1 MTKSSENNQPGKE
14 MKYVLQD
21 YRSEIEQL
29 TNNVEEYKKK
39 LRAKDD
45 KIEQLK
51 NEKIIGIKDTKLDLN
66 VLSKK
71 ITIYEDK
78 IWQMKEQ
85 FERDVRLMKSDHQQE
100 IRILQEHS
108 HKVVLELQKQT
119 EFIVQQKNADI
130 YQLDYEMS
138 QIKVI
143 FLSYSVARVYLS
155 SWRNWKGHSAD
166 QASWTSQ
173 TDTNV
178 REKEEC
184 IQEAIQEP

>member
-78 IWQMKEQ
+78 I
-85 FERDVRLMKSDHQQE
+85 
-100 IRILQEHS
+100 
-108 HKVVLELQKQT
+108 
-119 EFIVQQKNADI
+119 
-130 YQLDYEMS
+130 
-138 QIKVI
+138 
-143 FLSYSVARVYLS
+143 
-155 SWRNWKGHSAD
+155 
-166 QASWTSQ
+166 
-173 TDTNV
+173 
-178 REKEEC
+178 
-184 IQEAIQEP
+184 

>member
-1 MTKSSENNQPGKE
+1 
-14 MKYVLQD
+14 
-21 YRSEIEQL
+21 
-29 TNNVEEYKKK
+29 
-39 LRAKDD
+39 
-45 KIEQLK
+45 
-51 NEKIIGIKDTKLDLN
+51 
-66 VLSKK
+66 
-71 ITIYEDK
+71 
-78 IWQMKEQ
+78 MKEQ

-155 SWRNWKGHSAD
+155 S
-166 QASWTSQ
+166 
-173 TDTNV
+173 
-178 REKEEC
+178 
-184 IQEAIQEP
+184 